1 MANPKKFMRETDNY
15 WVLAEY
21 KSKSNPSAKAYEMRT
36 SKNDGKT
43 YCTCRGW
50 IVALN
55 AGHSICTHIRQFKA
69 GKEAEPIVVY
79 DFESFAKVKRGL
91 SLITDDSSVNP
102 TNKVRRQ

>member
-1 MANPKKFMRETDNY
+1 MGSPKKFLRETSNF

-21 KSKSNPSAKAYEMRT
+21 KSKSNPSAKAYEVRT

-55 AGHSICTHIRQFKA
+55 AGHSICTHIRQYKA
-69 GKEAEPIVVY
+69 GKEVEPIVVM
-79 DFESFAKVKRGL
+79 DFESYTKVKRGL
-91 SLITDDSSVNP
+91 QLITDADVSAD
-102 TNKVRRQ
+102 TKVRRQ

>member
-1 MANPKKFMRETDNY
+1 MATPKKFMRETSNF
-15 WVLAEY
+15 WVLSEY
-21 KSKSNPSAKAYEMRT
+21 KSKSNPAAKAYEVRT

-55 AGHSICTHIRQFKA
+55 AGHSVCTHIRQFKA
-69 GKEAEPIVVY
+69 GKEAEPIELM

-91 SLITDDSSVNP
+91 SLTTDAEVGSD
-102 TNKVRRQ
+102 TKVRRQ

>member
-1 MANPKKFMRETDNY
+1 MAPKKFLRETSNY

-21 KSKSNPSAKAYEMRT
+21 ASKSNPSAKAYEVRT

-55 AGHSICTHIRQFKA
+55 AGHSICTHIRQFKL
-69 GKEAEPIVVY
+69 GKEAEPIVVM
-79 DFESFAKVKRGL
+79 DFESYTRVKRGIA
-91 SLITDDSSVNP
+91 LITDAEVSDGQ
-102 TNKVRRQ
+102 TKVRRA